1 MAKKLLDNVY
11 IIAHNGNPYETCIG
25 IPLKYPKSKH
35 SEIIRKTIKILNQN
49 LKDKNHIAIPIKNK
63 KIRKGLVE
71 VADIYSNFL
80 NTNCSLEN
88 KKVKNEEEL
97 YKHSYACFIVLID
110 IISKYEYKK
119 RIDIKLKDL
128 AKEKTKKPVFKSKR
142 LEIERI
148 RKEIF
153 RRLIEFRL

>member
-35 SEIIRKTIKILNQN
+35 FEIIRKTIKILNQN
-49 LKDKNHIAIPIKNK
+49 LKDKNHIAIPIRNK
-63 KIRKGLVE
+63 KIGKGLVE
-71 VADIYSNFL
+71 VADIYTNFL
-80 NTNCSLEN
+80 NNNCSLEN
-88 KKVKNEEEL
+88 KKVKNEGDL
-97 YKHSYACFIVLID
+97 YKDSYSCFIVLID

-128 AKEKTKKPVFKSKR
+128 AKEKTKKPIFKSKR

-148 RKEIF
+148 RKEIL
-153 RRLIEFRL
+153 RRYIMKI

>member
-35 SEIIRKTIKILNQN
+35 FEIIRKTIKILNQN
-49 LKDKNHIAIPIKNK
+49 LKDKNHIAIPIRNK
-63 KIRKGLVE
+63 KIGKGLVE
-71 VADIYSNFL
+71 VAGIYTNFL
-80 NTNCSLEN
+80 NNNCSLEN
-88 KKVKNEEEL
+88 KKVKNEGDL
-97 YKHSYACFIVLID
+97 YKDSYSCFIVLID

-128 AKEKTKKPVFKSKR
+128 AKEKTKKTIFKSKR

>member
-49 LKDKNHIAIPIKNK
+49 LKDKNHIAIPIRSK
-63 KIRKGLVE
+63 KIGKGLVE
-71 VADIYSNFL
+71 VADIYTNFL
-80 NTNCSLEN
+80 NNNCSLEN
-88 KKVKNEEEL
+88 KKVKNEGDL
-97 YKHSYACFIVLID
+97 YKDSYACFIVLID

-128 AKEKTKKPVFKSKR
+128 VKEKTKKPVFKSKR

-148 RKEIF
+148 RKEIL
-153 RRLIEFRL
+153 RRYIMKI